1 MRQKDYN
8 FVITTEVLLTY
19 TKFPLKKNR
28 SNEKKIRVP
37 FRVSLL

>member
-19 TKFPLKKNR
+19 TKFPLKK
-28 SNEKKIRVP
+28 KIEAMKRK
-37 FRVSLL
+37 